1 MMLAYWTHAIEHD
14 GWAGIIDESYLAL
27 RARFPISL
35 NASDCVWIVPGTSGD
50 EKYRPRNRLENPEE
64 YELV

>member
-1 MMLAYWTHAIEHD
+1 MLFAYWTHAIEHD
-14 GWAGIIDESYLAL
+14 GWVGEISESLL
-27 RARFPISL
+27 SSPNIRLS
-35 NASDCVWIVPGTSGD
+35 ASDCVWIVPGSNGS